1 MAIHMHCRLDLLT
14 SPAYK
19 KKHFHYYICSQKND
33 LLIKSISYFKTS
45 IYLWEKGETTENEY
59 LERGT
64 RKTERTGGGVMKTVD
79 YWVISLVHEMWQ
91 VVLTVS
97 LHLQFLQS
105 YQNWKWASHWRAEI
119 KTDMPVNI
127 VTLKTQHTEVVLF
140 KNICLI

>member
-1 MAIHMHCRLDLLT
+1 M
-14 SPAYK
+14 
-19 KKHFHYYICSQKND
+19 
-33 LLIKSISYFKTS
+33 SI
-45 IYLWEKGETTENEY
+45 W
-59 LERGT
+59 RGGLG
-64 RKTERTGGGVMKTVD
+64 KAERTGGGVMKTVD